1 MIGKVSSSMMGKFG
15 AVLEII
21 LILYPLQR
29 CTVLAM
35 YCNNR
40 IGNFPTDL
48 QIVCVTPVS
57 NNELQFDVSPSDR
70 GVGMN

>member
-29 CTVLAM
+29 CTVLF
-35 YCNNR
+35 NNR

-57 NNELQFDVSPSDR
+57 NNELQCDVSPSDR